1 MRPFL
6 FVLTIWLW
14 SSAVFEGTGF
24 GTDTAM
30 LEPSVEIIADGG
42 TSVPPPPPNP

>member
-14 SSAVFEGTGF
+14 SSAAFEGTWLGSDASVF
-24 GTDTAM
+24 
-30 LEPSVEIIADGG
+30 EPSPVVLADGG
-42 TSVPPPPPNP
+42 TSYPPPPNP

>member
-14 SSAVFEGTGF
+14 SSAAFEGMGVRS
-24 GTDTAM
+24 DAAM
-30 LEPSVEIIADGG
+30 LDPSPEIIADGG
-42 TSVPPPPPNP
+42 TSYPPPPPNP